1 MGIQLPQGQ
10 ERGNLLMRQV
20 PMNRKK
26 MNMGILSQ
34 QQQQQNGN
42 FKKKDEDDV
51 GDEEIREI
59 DL

>member
-26 MNMGILSQ
+26 LNMGILS

>member
-1 MGIQLPQGQ
+1 
-10 ERGNLLMRQV
+10 
-20 PMNRKK
+20 
-26 MNMGILSQ
+26 MNMGILS

-51 GDEEIREI
+51 GDEIREI

>member
-1 MGIQLPQGQ
+1 
-10 ERGNLLMRQV
+10 
-20 PMNRKK
+20 
-26 MNMGILSQ
+26 MGILS

-42 FKKKDEDDV
+42 FKKKDDV